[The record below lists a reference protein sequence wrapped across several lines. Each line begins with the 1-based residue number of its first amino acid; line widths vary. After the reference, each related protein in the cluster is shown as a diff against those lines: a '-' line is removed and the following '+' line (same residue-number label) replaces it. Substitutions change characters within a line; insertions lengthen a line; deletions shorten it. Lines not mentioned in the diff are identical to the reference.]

1 MVKRYRYIQIA
12 EDGRIK
18 VFCQNPVE
26 GVTIDTD
33 GLEISEKPTDAV
45 YALYYSKEQGLY
57 WVKVAENEEETAEPS
72 QLDRIEE
79 KVNIIANGTDVVT
92 GQQESYYSKNK
103 GGSRDGKLKRITIAV
118 SVILAVLV
126 VLYFV
131 SIIIY
136 PAGA

>member
-1 MVKRYRYIQIA
+1 MNGLLLKEYPMWVSNSFPTI
-12 EDGRIK
+12 RI
-18 VFCQNPVE
+18 VLFCLVVACALILIITTLFQNN
-26 GVTIDTD
+26 D
-33 GLEISEKPTDAV
+33 
-45 YALYYSKEQGLY
+45 
-57 WVKVAENEEETAEPS
+57 
-72 QLDRIEE
+72 
-79 KVNIIANGTDVVT
+79 ANGTDVVT

-103 GGSRDGKLKRITIAV
+103 GGSRDGRLKRITIAV